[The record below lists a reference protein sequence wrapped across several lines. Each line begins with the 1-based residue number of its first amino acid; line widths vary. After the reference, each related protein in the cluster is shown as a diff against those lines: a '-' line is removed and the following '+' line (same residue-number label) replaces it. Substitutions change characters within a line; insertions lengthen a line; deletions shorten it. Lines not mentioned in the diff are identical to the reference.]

1 MVGRRF
7 VVGLVLAGA
16 IAAGRAGAQPLPQD
30 PGAIFSVGVEAFEAG
45 NFRRA
50 LEAFE
55 RVFALRGNPDLLFN
69 IYRCHRAMGDPE
81 RAVHALRRYLV
92 ARPDVPER
100 ATLEAELTSL
110 DAQAR
115 ALAARPRPAAP
126 RGPASAP
133 RGPGAGPWIVL
144 GAGAI
149 VAGVGV
155 GLMVAAGGSQGDASS
170 APSELARQERLDGAS
185 AQHTAGIALL
195 ATGSAAAVA
204 GVLWRVLAPRGPTVD
219 VAVGADRV
227 ALTLGA
233 RWP

>member
-1 MVGRRF
+1 M
-7 VVGLVLAGA
+7 GLILAGA
-16 IAAGRAGAQPLPQD
+16 IATGRASAQPLPQD
-30 PGAIFSVGVEAFEAG
+30 PGAIFSVGIEAFEAG

-55 RVFALRGNPDLLFN
+55 RVFALRGSPDLLFN

-81 RAVHALRRYLV
+81 RAVNALRRYLV
-92 ARPDVPER
+92 ARPEVPER
-100 ATLEAELTSL
+100 ATLEGELAAL
-110 DAQAR
+110 DAEAR
-115 ALAARPRPAAP
+115 ALAARPRVEAPQPPARP
-126 RGPASAP
+126 PALTS

-144 GAGAI
+144 GAGA
-149 VAGVGV
+149 VMAGVGV

-170 APSELARQERLDGAS
+170 APSETARQERLDGAS
-185 AQHTAGIALL
+185 TQHTAGVALL
-195 ATGSAAAVA
+195 ATGSAAAIA

-219 VAVGADRV
+219 VAVGTDRI